1 MANEEDSE
9 LDAAARSSRL
19 KALVAR
25 KRLYFAVLEADE
37 ATEKAPIPEK
47 SAELSAPLATIA
59 VYANDESSSSAS
71 SSVPKGNALAD
82 AADLVEGV
90 CLEIAYLEEL
100 GARLAKQRA
109 TLFAA
114 TREEGG
120 DVFGLGDADVA
131 GARGGDG
138 DRREGGRVRR
148 GFDAPRR
155 ELDARRDAVRERG
168 GGDGGCARGAVAPGA
183 RRGQAPAPVVAKRWS
198 ASGPRRNRR
207 AG

>member
-1 MANEEDSE
+1 MANEEDSSSTPRR
-9 LDAAARSSRL
+9 ARLRL

-37 ATEKAPIPEK
+37 ARRRKLPIQKK
-47 SAELSAPLATIA
+47 SAELSAPLQIIA
-59 VYANDESSSSAS
+59 VYASDESSSSAS

-120 DVFGLGDADVA
+120 DVFGLGDAA
-131 GARGGDG
+131 AARGRG
-138 DRREGGRVRR
+138 RRS
-148 GFDAPRR
+148 
-155 ELDARRDAVRERG
+155 ARRWTR
-168 GGDGGCARGAVAPGA
+168 
-183 RRGQAPAPVVAKRWS
+183 
-198 ASGPRRNRR
+198 ASRL
-207 AG
+207 